1 MRRFRACASSHQGAP
16 LLHCPIASSAAYPE
30 PVRWLPVGLA
40 TMGVALN
47 PKWAT
52 TRPRSGIH
60 SGGRAAQPGI
70 AGTEPPSPCHVTALQ
85 SGFSG
90 PRQLCLTNFIH
101 HGLMG
106 PTPVVN
112 SGTWSV
118 GFNDE
123 ASVSCS
129 VLNGVQS
136 LSFSSFQEALAMQC
150 PPVPALWLLSF
161 FHLDLLHT
169 SPNTVPS
176 TISTTSHLPVTL
188 HCGLELKSF
197 LYFESRKQLCQVHG
211 GSDPM

>member
-1 MRRFRACASSHQGAP
+1 MGDDPSQVWYTLEGEG
-16 LLHCPIASSAAYPE
+16 SSARNSRYGAS
-30 PVRWLPVGLA
+30 
-40 TMGVALN
+40 VAM
-47 PKWAT
+47 
-52 TRPRSGIH
+52 PRD
-60 SGGRAAQPGI
+60 R
-70 AGTEPPSPCHVTALQ
+70 SP
-85 SGFSG
+85 
-90 PRQLCLTNFIH
+90 RRLCLTNFIH

-197 LYFESRKQLCQVHG
+197 LYFESRKQLCQFHG